1 VTLRLFVASGAVA
14 GVAGAAEVGGVTWAL
29 YEGLSPGYGYTAI
42 AVALLARLEPRY
54 LLPSALFFGAIEAG
68 GAAMQREAGVPF
80 PLVQVLVAV
89 VLVGVLAAG
98 RWHADRALTPPN
110 AGAV

>member
-1 VTLRLFVASGAVA
+1 
-14 GVAGAAEVGGVTWAL
+14 
-29 YEGLSPGYGYTAI
+29 
-42 AVALLARLEPRY
+42 
-54 LLPSALFFGAIEAG
+54 
-68 GAAMQREAGVPF
+68 MQREAGVPF